1 MVIIQRVAESAWM
14 PAVAGMTAK
23 KTGPKVHFGPI
34 A

>member
-1 MVIIQRVAESAWM
+1 MLIIRRVADSAWM

-23 KTGPKVHFGPI
+23 KTGPKYLFGPI